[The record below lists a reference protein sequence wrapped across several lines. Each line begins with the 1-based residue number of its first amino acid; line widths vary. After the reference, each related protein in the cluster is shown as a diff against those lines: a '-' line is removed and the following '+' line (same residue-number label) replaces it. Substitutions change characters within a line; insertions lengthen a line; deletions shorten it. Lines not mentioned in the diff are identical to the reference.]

1 MNDKKT
7 KVRDLAKV
15 VGKLMACVKTFGPVI
30 RLLTRFCY
38 QDIANAPSWNSKL
51 VLSDGTKFELSHIYN
66 NWVEINGFAVR
77 SPLTQYPV
85 RFSSRQ
91 VASEFFSMKYRLQ
104 TGFCYQELLL
114 QLSVKNL
121 LRKMRYKF
129 LRISIQVLKLNS
141 S

>member
-51 VLSDGTKFELSHIYN
+51 VLSDGTKFELSYIYN
-66 NWVEINGFAVR
+66 NWDEINGFAMR
-77 SPLTQYPV
+77 SSLTQYPV

-91 VASEFFSMKYRLQ
+91 VATDASSVVVFRYEIQ
-104 TGFCYQELLL
+104 TPNRVLLSRAFT
-114 QLSVKNL
+114 SVS
-121 LRKMRYKF
+121 
-129 LRISIQVLKLNS
+129 RIFYVS
-141 S
+141 